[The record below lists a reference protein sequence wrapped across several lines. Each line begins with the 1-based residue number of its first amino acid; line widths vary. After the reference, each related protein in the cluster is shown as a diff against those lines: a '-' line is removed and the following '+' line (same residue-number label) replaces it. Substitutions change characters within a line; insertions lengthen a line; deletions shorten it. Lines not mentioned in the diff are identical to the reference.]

1 MANERTSTE
10 TWFFGGLFALLVLG
24 YMASRDDRAQPA
36 PPPSAQNQEGEGR
49 VLCRMAIK
57 QAASNPSTV
66 QFGAPQFGRKDGGM
80 AYFWP
85 LGGGL
90 RMQNR
95 LGAIN
100 DAQALCIVSGN
111 PPRVVKLSI
120 DGQSVIGQ

>member
-24 YMASRDDRAQPA
+24 YMASRDDRGQPA

>member
-1 MANERTSTE
+1 MATKRTSTE
-10 TWFFGGLFALLVLG
+10 TWFFGGLFALLALV
-24 YMASRDDRAQPA
+24 YMTSMDDRSQPA
-36 PPPSAQNQEGEGR
+36 LSPSAQSQEGEGR

-57 QAASNPSTV
+57 QAASNPSAV
-66 QFGAPQFGRKDGGM
+66 KFGAPQVGRKDGGT

-90 RMQNR
+90 RMQNK

>member
-1 MANERTSTE
+1 MATKRTSTE

-24 YMASRDDRAQPA
+24 YMTSRNDHQTPVQA
-36 PPPSAQNQEGEGR
+36 PSAQSQEGEGR